1 MNQKDIV
8 CGMTVDAATATHRS
22 RYQDEEYVF
31 CSATCKG
38 KFDADP
44 IHYVDATDAT
54 SSTGMHV
61 THEGA
66 TTAVAPS
73 PAVPAAVR
81 AAVASP
87 TPTAATATLD
97 IEGMTCA
104 SCASAVEKSLSRAP
118 GVQSALVNFAT
129 EKATVQY
136 LPSQAS
142 PASLKEAVVNAG
154 YGVTERAPDTSAA
167 DRQAEID
174 RQKVVA
180 YHKLKQRLWVAA
192 SLAAVIMGLSMA
204 MLWPAL
210 MQHLNMTWVNYAL
223 LGLTLPVVLYS
234 GREFYASAW
243 NGFKHRSANM
253 DTLIAVGTGAAFLY
267 SLAATVG
274 PGFFMRHGL
283 LPEVY
288 YDTTATIIALILVGK
303 VMEMR
308 AKTQTSAAMKALIG
322 LQAKTARVVRPGGL
336 EVDIPI
342 EQVQLNDLVVVRPG
356 EKVATDGIIQEGHSA
371 VDEAMLTGE
380 SLPVEKKAGDPVFG
394 ATLNKTGSFRF
405 IVTKVGADTM
415 LSQIVKLVEDAQGSR
430 APIQRLAD
438 QVSAIFVPTVI
449 CIAVL
454 TFVLWFDLAPAATRL
469 PLALVNFVA
478 VLIIACPCA
487 LGLATPTA
495 IMVSTGKGAEYGVLI
510 RNAEALEKAYKVNTV
525 LLDKTGTITRG
536 EPAVT
541 DFVPAS
547 GPNAATQDAAQ
558 LLALVAAVERQSE
571 HPLAEAVVRYADA
584 QQAAALPVTGFRAV
598 EGKGAAATVA
608 GQAVLVGNRRL
619 LLDENAPVSDA
630 LAAQAAILLAQAKT
644 VLYVAVGGQ
653 AVGLIGVADT
663 VRDTSAAAIR
673 QLQALGLEVV
683 MMTGD
688 NPQTAAKVAGQ
699 VGITRYFAEVLPG
712 DKAGKVKELQAE
724 GRIVAMVGDGI
735 NDAPALA
742 QADIGLA
749 MGGGTDVAMEA
760 AGITLM
766 RSDLQ
771 GVVTAIE
778 LSKTTIRTIRQNLF
792 FAFIYNTLGIPLAA
806 GLLYPVFGW
815 LLSPMIAAGAMALSS
830 VSVLT
835 NSLRLRAFTPTK

>member
-1 MNQKDIV
+1 M
-8 CGMTVDAATATHRS
+8 
-22 RYQDEEYVF
+22 
-31 CSATCKG
+31 
-38 KFDADP
+38 
-44 IHYVDATDAT
+44 
-54 SSTGMHV
+54 
-61 THEGA
+61 
-66 TTAVAPS
+66 
-73 PAVPAAVR
+73 
-81 AAVASP
+81 SP
-87 TPTAATATLD
+87 TKNTETATLD

-129 EKATVQY
+129 EKATVHY
-136 LPSQAS
+136 MPGQAS
-142 PASLKEAVVNAG
+142 PATLKEAVVNAG

-174 RQKVVA
+174 RQKAAA
-180 YHKLKQRLWVAA
+180 YVKLKRRFQVAVG
-192 SLAAVIMGLSMA
+192 LAVVVMALSML
-204 MLWPAL
+204 MLWPAA
-210 MQHLNMTWVNYAL
+210 MQRVNMRWLNYGL
-223 LGLTLPVVLYS
+223 LLLTLPVLLYS
-234 GREFYASAW
+234 GREFYSSAW
-243 NGFKHRSANM
+243 NGFKHRAANM

-267 SLAATVG
+267 SLAATVA
-274 PGFFMRHGL
+274 PGFFEQHGL
-283 LPEVY
+283 MPEVY
-288 YDTTATIIALILVGK
+288 YDTTATIIALILLGK
-303 VMEMR
+303 VLELR
-308 AKTQTSAAMKALIG
+308 AKTQTSAAIRSLMG
-322 LQAKTARVVRPGGL
+322 LQAKTARVVRPGGQ
-336 EVDIPI
+336 EVDVPI
-342 EQVQLNDLVVVRPG
+342 EQVQLDDVVVVRPG
-356 EKVATDGIIQEGHSA
+356 EKVATDGLITEGSSA

-405 IVTKVGADTM
+405 RVTKVGADTM

-438 QVSAIFVPTVI
+438 KVSAIFVPTVVV
-449 CIAVL
+449 IAIL
-454 TFVLWFDLAPAATRL
+454 TFVLWFDLAPVATRL

-541 DFVPAS
+541 DFVPVA
-547 GPNAATQDAAQ
+547 GQDAAQ
-558 LLALVAAVERQSE
+558 LLQLVAALERQSE

-584 QQAAALPVTGFRAV
+584 QGAAQLSATEFRAI
-598 EGKGAAATVA
+598 EGKGAAATVN
-608 GQAVLVGNRRL
+608 GQVVLIGNQGL
-619 LLDENAPVSDA
+619 LRDEKVTFSEA
-630 LAAQAAILLAQAKT
+630 LTKQAEQLLSQAKT
-644 VLYVAVGGQ
+644 VLYVAVAGQ

-663 VRDTSAAAIR
+663 VRDTSVAAI
-673 QLQALGLEVV
+673 QKLQALGIEVV

-688 NPQTAAKVAGQ
+688 NPQTAAKVAEQ
-699 VGITRYFAEVLPG
+699 VGIKRYFAEVLPSG
-712 DKAGKVKELQAE
+712 KAGKVKELQAE
-724 GRIVAMVGDGI
+724 GRVVAMVGDGI

-766 RSDLQ
+766 RSDLN

-778 LSKTTIRTIRQNLF
+778 LSRQTIRTIKQNLF
-792 FAFIYNTLGIPLAA
+792 FAFIYNTLGIPIAA
-806 GLLYPVFGW
+806 GLLYPFFGW
-815 LLSPMIAAGAMALSS
+815 LLSPMLAAGAMALSS

-835 NSLRLRAFTPTK
+835 NSLRLRAFNNK

>member
-1 MNQKDIV
+1 M
-8 CGMTVDAATATHRS
+8 
-22 RYQDEEYVF
+22 
-31 CSATCKG
+31 
-38 KFDADP
+38 
-44 IHYVDATDAT
+44 
-54 SSTGMHV
+54 
-61 THEGA
+61 
-66 TTAVAPS
+66 
-73 PAVPAAVR
+73 
-81 AAVASP
+81 SP
-87 TPTAATATLD
+87 TKNTETATLD
-97 IEGMTCA
+97 IEGMTCS

-129 EKATVQY
+129 EKATVHY
-136 LPSQAS
+136 VPGQAS
-142 PASLKEAVVNAG
+142 PATLKEAVVNAG

-174 RQKVVA
+174 RQKAAA
-180 YHKLKQRLWVAA
+180 YVKLKRRFQVAVG
-192 SLAAVIMGLSMA
+192 LAVVVMALSML
-204 MLWPAL
+204 MLWPAA
-210 MQHLNMTWVNYAL
+210 MQRVNMRWLNYGL
-223 LGLTLPVVLYS
+223 LLLTLPVLLYS
-234 GREFYASAW
+234 GREFYSSAW
-243 NGFKHRSANM
+243 NGFKHRAANM

-267 SLAATVG
+267 SLAATVA
-274 PGFFMRHGL
+274 PGFFEQHGL
-283 LPEVY
+283 MPEVY
-288 YDTTATIIALILVGK
+288 YDTTATIIALILLGK
-303 VMEMR
+303 VLELR
-308 AKTQTSAAMKALIG
+308 AKTQTSAAIRSLMG
-322 LQAKTARVVRPGGL
+322 LQAKTARVVRPGGQ
-336 EVDIPI
+336 EVDVPI
-342 EQVQLNDLVVVRPG
+342 EQVQLDDVVVVRPG
-356 EKVATDGIIQEGHSA
+356 EKVATDGLITEGSSA

-405 IVTKVGADTM
+405 RVTKVGADTM

-438 QVSAIFVPTVI
+438 KVSAIFVPTVVV
-449 CIAVL
+449 IAIL
-454 TFVLWFDLAPAATRL
+454 TFVLWFDLAPVATRL

-541 DFVPAS
+541 DFVPVA
-547 GPNAATQDAAQ
+547 GQDAAQ
-558 LLALVAAVERQSE
+558 LLQLVAALERQSE

-584 QQAAALPVTGFRAV
+584 QGAAQLSATEFRAI
-598 EGKGAAATVA
+598 EGKGAAATVN
-608 GQAVLVGNRRL
+608 GQVVLIGNQGL
-619 LLDENAPVSDA
+619 LRDEKVTFSEA
-630 LAAQAAILLAQAKT
+630 LTKQAEQLLNQAKT
-644 VLYVAVGGQ
+644 VLYVAVAGQ

-663 VRDTSAAAIR
+663 VRDTSVAAI
-673 QLQALGLEVV
+673 QKLQALGIEVV

-688 NPQTAAKVAGQ
+688 NPQTAAKVAEQ
-699 VGITRYFAEVLPG
+699 VGIKRYFAEVLPSG
-712 DKAGKVKELQAE
+712 KAGKVKELQAE
-724 GRIVAMVGDGI
+724 GRVVAMVGDGI

-766 RSDLQ
+766 RSDLN

-778 LSKTTIRTIRQNLF
+778 LSRQTIRTIKQNLF
-792 FAFIYNTLGIPLAA
+792 FAFIYNTLGIPIAA
-806 GLLYPVFGW
+806 GLLYPFFGW
-815 LLSPMIAAGAMALSS
+815 LLSPMLAAGAMALSS

-835 NSLRLRAFTPTK
+835 NSLRLRAFNNK

>member
-1 MNQKDIV
+1 M
-8 CGMTVDAATATHRS
+8 
-22 RYQDEEYVF
+22 
-31 CSATCKG
+31 
-38 KFDADP
+38 
-44 IHYVDATDAT
+44 
-54 SSTGMHV
+54 
-61 THEGA
+61 
-66 TTAVAPS
+66 
-73 PAVPAAVR
+73 
-81 AAVASP
+81 SP
-87 TPTAATATLD
+87 TKNTETATLD

-129 EKATVQY
+129 EKATVHY
-136 LPSQAS
+136 MPGQAS
-142 PASLKEAVVNAG
+142 PATLKEAVVNAG

-174 RQKVVA
+174 RQKAAA
-180 YHKLKQRLWVAA
+180 YVKLKRRFQVAVG
-192 SLAAVIMGLSMA
+192 LAVVVMALSML
-204 MLWPAL
+204 MLWPAA
-210 MQHLNMTWVNYAL
+210 MQRVNMRWLNYGL
-223 LGLTLPVVLYS
+223 LLLTLPVLLYS
-234 GREFYASAW
+234 GREFYSSAW
-243 NGFKHRSANM
+243 NGFKHRAANM

-267 SLAATVG
+267 SLAATVA
-274 PGFFMRHGL
+274 PGFFEQHGL
-283 LPEVY
+283 MPEVY
-288 YDTTATIIALILVGK
+288 YDTTATIIALILLGK
-303 VMEMR
+303 VLELR
-308 AKTQTSAAMKALIG
+308 AKTQTSAAIRSLMG
-322 LQAKTARVVRPGGL
+322 LQAKTARVVRPGGQ
-336 EVDIPI
+336 EVDVPI
-342 EQVQLNDLVVVRPG
+342 EQVQLDDVVVVRPG
-356 EKVATDGIIQEGHSA
+356 EKVATDGLITEGSSA

-405 IVTKVGADTM
+405 RVTKVGADTM

-438 QVSAIFVPTVI
+438 KVSAIFVPTVVV
-449 CIAVL
+449 IAIL
-454 TFVLWFDLAPAATRL
+454 TFVLWFDLAPVATRL

-541 DFVPAS
+541 DFVPVA
-547 GPNAATQDAAQ
+547 GQDAAQ
-558 LLALVAAVERQSE
+558 LLQLVAALERQSE

-584 QQAAALPVTGFRAV
+584 QGAAQLSATEFRAI
-598 EGKGAAATVA
+598 EGKGAAATVN
-608 GQAVLVGNRRL
+608 GQVVLIGNQGL
-619 LLDENAPVSDA
+619 LKDEKVTFSEA
-630 LAAQAAILLAQAKT
+630 LTKQAEQLLSQAKT
-644 VLYVAVGGQ
+644 VLYVAVAGQ

-663 VRDTSAAAIR
+663 VRDTSVAAI
-673 QLQALGLEVV
+673 QKLQALGIEVV

-688 NPQTAAKVAGQ
+688 NPQTAAKVAEQ
-699 VGITRYFAEVLPG
+699 VGIKRYFAEVLPSG
-712 DKAGKVKELQAE
+712 KAGKVKELQAE
-724 GRIVAMVGDGI
+724 GRVVAMVGDGI

-766 RSDLQ
+766 RSDLN

-778 LSKTTIRTIRQNLF
+778 LSRQTIRTIKQNLF
-792 FAFIYNTLGIPLAA
+792 FAFIYNTLGIPIAA
-806 GLLYPVFGW
+806 GLLYPFFGW
-815 LLSPMIAAGAMALSS
+815 LLSPMLAAGAMALSS

-835 NSLRLRAFTPTK
+835 NSLRLRAFNNK